1 MIALHWLW
9 EFHRMPPRSPKTPL
23 FRCRMVWWYQSY
35 FDHWLLTIDQ
45 FFHLKQ
51 EDLHGKPQGP

>member
-9 EFHRMPPRSPKTPL
+9 EFHRMPPRNPKTPL
-23 FRCRMVWWYQSY
+23 FRCRMVWYQSY

-45 FFHLKQ
+45 FFI
-51 EDLHGKPQGP
+51 